1 MPSRMSRCKIPCLWH
16 RHLRF
21 FFQCVQCC
29 NTQVSGLNWA
39 RHPKRIITH
48 GFWGPSKFPVP
59 CRSVCRLL
67 FLFEKQFPLILCKG
81 TVAALR
87 KWKCSWIFG
96 DISCSTGGNSLPS
109 FLSQSLPVNCCGPET
124 PYFNMTWRTSTAS
137 NNVLLSLLWAEVKT
151 RLSFLWITH
160 IFQVFLH
167 CSVVLFLHN
176 FLYCSSRHKLTP
188 DFWDYSVSI
197 LMNFPDLFLILKEI
211 CIIQAGVSND
221 LTRQKQTFSC
231 LSWLSGHANLPFTGH
246 HSLPA
251 KDFSEVNNVEIEH
264 SREHGCGCC

>member
-1 MPSRMSRCKIPCLWH
+1 MKTFNLTLPRFCSHRHTSDWLWCQGWEDNKSRIHRKMPSRMSRCKIPCLWH

-29 NTQVSGLNWA
+29 NSQVSGLNWA

-124 PYFNMTWRTSTAS
+124 AILQYDLMAH
-137 NNVLLSLLWAEVKT
+137 LH
-151 RLSFLWITH
+151 SF
-160 IFQVFLH
+160 Q
-167 CSVVLFLHN
+167 
-176 FLYCSSRHKLTP
+176 
-188 DFWDYSVSI
+188 
-197 LMNFPDLFLILKEI
+197 
-211 CIIQAGVSND
+211 
-221 LTRQKQTFSC
+221 
-231 LSWLSGHANLPFTGH
+231 
-246 HSLPA
+246 
-251 KDFSEVNNVEIEH
+251 
-264 SREHGCGCC
+264 